1 LLTTLK
7 DESLTWAAVTI
18 AGMCGLDDSDVS
30 FLESFLAELG
40 RVRLLVA
47 INP

>member
-18 AGMCGLDDSDVS
+18 AGMCGLDDSDVP
-30 FLESFLAELG
+30 FLESFLPELG
-40 RVRLLVA
+40 RLRLFVA
-47 INP
+47 IDP